1 MVDMKKNS
9 GEETRL
15 YWLFIWKSNFHSA
28 MYYIGLSPETHKFQ
42 NILFLGSLF
51 GVGVCDVSKSYM
63 MFILQTQVAGEKI
76 IG

>member
-1 MVDMKKNS
+1 
-9 GEETRL
+9 
-15 YWLFIWKSNFHSA
+15 

-51 GVGVCDVSKSYM
+51 GVSVCDVSKSYM
-63 MFILQTQVAGEKI
+63 TLILQTQVAGEKI